1 MGKATVCFSFRAV
14 PENIAQEILELDIHR
29 WLKSLNL
36 NAGNVRA
43 IDSDDFRKLGI
54 VRVTLASPIIAD
66 TMCEQWKE
74 EDLKFNFNNER
85 YPVTCD
91 RVGKRP
97 VVVTLRRVPGEAT
110 EQDIAAVLAGYGEV
124 LNIRR
129 KKYEGIGLIEVF
141 TGRATALMNIT
152 KDIPPSIM
160 WKNEKIFVRY
170 ETQPKL
176 CFICH
181 EASHEAEH
189 CPKKRKTRTG
199 SVVWNQENSRSLTD
213 HPDFPPLP
221 PNPTNHQKQQNLRGI
236 TPVVSKTPDFRTPE
250 IQKLTPSQ
258 AVDMVLQAVGNL
270 TNEQTTNQT
279 EATPES
285 TENRIAEPKGEVTKE
300 KPKRE
305 IQRPIAKRKGTE
317 KTECGA
323 SVLPAPEKK
332 KETPKRQLSNSSLIE
347 ESERPE
353 KKKGANIPTRK

>member
-1 MGKATVCFSFRAV
+1 M
-14 PENIAQEILELDIHR
+14 
-29 WLKSLNL
+29 
-36 NAGNVRA
+36 
-43 IDSDDFRKLGI
+43 
-54 VRVTLASPIIAD
+54 
-66 TMCEQWKE
+66 
-74 EDLKFNFNNER
+74 
-85 YPVTCD
+85 
-91 RVGKRP
+91 
-97 VVVTLRRVPGEAT
+97 
-110 EQDIAAVLAGYGEV
+110 
-124 LNIRR
+124 
-129 KKYEGIGLIEVF
+129 
-141 TGRATALMNIT
+141 
-152 KDIPPSIM
+152 
-160 WKNEKIFVRY
+160 
-170 ETQPKL
+170 
-176 CFICH
+176 
-181 EASHEAEH
+181 
-189 CPKKRKTRTG
+189 
-199 SVVWNQENSRSLTD
+199 VWNQENSRSLTD

-279 EATPES
+279 EKNPES